1 MQSQIESILHSSRHF
16 DLVCLHQLNYDA
28 KFVSSK
34 QRYVED
40 QLQENCNLKE
50 KCEIFISTCTC
61 YKQ

>member
-1 MQSQIESILHSSRHF
+1 MHSQIESILRSYSNF

-34 QRYVED
+34 RRYVED
-40 QLQENCNLKE
+40 QLQENYNLKT
-50 KCEIFISTCTC
+50 KCEIFISTCTY